1 MSSTG
6 YSETKRVEKTPA
18 TMGSQVRRSERR
30 IDAVMSM
37 RAATRVELRV
47 AMEWFVRVRRE
58 VRRRVIG
65 MIGVRERV

>member
-18 TMGSQVRRSERR
+18 TMDSQVRRSEQR